1 MAQMNVAQFAKE
13 LGLASAMLLEQL
25 QAAGIGKA
33 LADDG
38 GGHVA
43 FAESGYARELLKLR
57 DDGLGLAG
65 HFSGRD

>member
-33 LADDG
+33 LADDTVLTE
-38 GGHVA
+38 HDKTQ
-43 FAESGYARELLKLR
+43 LL
-57 DDGLGLAG
+57 DY
-65 HFSGRD
+65 